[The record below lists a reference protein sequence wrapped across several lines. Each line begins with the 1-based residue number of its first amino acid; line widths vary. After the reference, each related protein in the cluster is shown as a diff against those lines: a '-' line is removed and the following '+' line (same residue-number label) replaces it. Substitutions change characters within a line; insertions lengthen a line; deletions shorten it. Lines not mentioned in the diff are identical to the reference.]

1 MNGAKSIICLMG
13 TRSFGVLPRR
23 RIKIVVAYD
32 GTDFSGWQIQTNGP
46 SIQEHLAE
54 AIEKTSGERS
64 NPVGS
69 GRTDSGVHAL
79 AQVAHFDT
87 SSTISVKK
95 WLGAFHHYLPRA
107 IVVRE
112 ACEVPMTFDAQRN
125 AIRKLY
131 RYIFHDADWPDPF
144 MRRYSWKVHARLDE
158 SLMRRAA
165 ACLVGTHDF
174 RCFETN
180 WPNRLSSVRT
190 ISECSISRL
199 GDFVHLDVESNGF
212 LYNMVRTIAG
222 SLMEIGRGKWPAD
235 RMKEIL
241 EGRSRSLAGPTAPP
255 QGLFLVRVTYGE
267 GPVQPIAEDD
277 NDEMIE

>member
-1 MNGAKSIICLMG
+1 MLA
-13 TRSFGVLPRR
+13 RR

-54 AIEKTSGERS
+54 AIEKTCGERS

-87 SSTISVKK
+87 SSTIPAEK
-95 WLGAFHHYLPRA
+95 WLGAFHHYLPRS

-112 ACEVPMTFDAQRN
+112 ACDVPMSFDAQRN
-125 AIRKLY
+125 AIAKLY
-131 RYIFHDADWPDPF
+131 RYIFNDADWPDPF
-144 MRRYSWKVHARLDE
+144 MRRYAWKVHSRLDE
-158 SLMRRAA
+158 SLMRQAA

-174 RCFETN
+174 RSFETD
-180 WPNRLSSVRT
+180 WPNRRSSVRT
-190 ISECSISRL
+190 ISQCSLSRL
-199 GDFVHLDVESNGF
+199 GDFVHLDIESNGF

-222 SLMEIGRGKWPAD
+222 TLMEIGRGRWPVE
-235 RMKEIL
+235 RMREIL
-241 EGRSRSLAGPTAPP
+241 DGGSRSLAGPTAPP

-267 GPVQPIAEDD
+267 GPAEGVAEDD